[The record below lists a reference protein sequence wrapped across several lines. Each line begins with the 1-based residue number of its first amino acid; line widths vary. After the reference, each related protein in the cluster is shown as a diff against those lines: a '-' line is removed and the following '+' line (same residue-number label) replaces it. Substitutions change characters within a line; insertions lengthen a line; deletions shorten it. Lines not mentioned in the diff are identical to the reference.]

1 MGKTYKDLIPKCQR
15 KGRYAEPEDV
25 ESKHMKKKDAFEYV
39 GYQNTDRY

>member
-25 ESKHMKKKDAFEYV
+25 ESKTMKKRDTHEYI
-39 GYQNTDRY
+39 GYGNTDRY